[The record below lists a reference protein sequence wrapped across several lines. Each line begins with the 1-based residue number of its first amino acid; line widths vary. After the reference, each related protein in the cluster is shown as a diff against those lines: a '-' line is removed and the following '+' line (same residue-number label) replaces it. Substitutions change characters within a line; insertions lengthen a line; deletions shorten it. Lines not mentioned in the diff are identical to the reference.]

1 MDKILFAV
9 IALLVLGG
17 GVLVFNTDTAPDG
30 EKINNNYQNVEPIG
44 EVDNKREVP
53 RDVNETKVSGNNTI
67 LDLSN
72 QNLTSVPQI
81 TFSNTAI
88 LELSLANNSLTGS
101 LPGEI
106 RFLQNL
112 KVLNLSNNQ
121 FTGLP
126 AEIGQLQNLEV
137 LDVSNNKITGLPNE
151 LGNLKNLKVLKLTGN
166 QYSVSDLEGIKN
178 KLPASVVIEL
188 N

>member
-17 GVLVFNTDTAPDG
+17 GFLLFNTDTTSDV
-30 EKINNNYQNVEPIG
+30 EKTDTDYQNVEP
-44 EVDNKREVP
+44 ERVVENKREAP
-53 RDVNETKVSGNNTI
+53 ITENETKVTGDNTI

-72 QNLTSVPQI
+72 QNLISVPQI

-88 LELSLANNSLTGS
+88 QELNLANNSLTGS

-121 FTGLP
+121 FTGVP

-137 LDVSNNKITGLPNE
+137 LDLSNNQITGLPNE
-151 LGNLKNLKVLKLTGN
+151 LGNLSNLKVLKLTGN
-166 QYSVSDLEGIKN
+166 QYSASDLEGIKN
-178 KLPASVVIEL
+178 NLPNSVVIET

>member
-1 MDKILFAV
+1 MDKIIFVV
-9 IALLVLGG
+9 IAVLVLGG
-17 GVLVFNTDTAPDG
+17 GFLAFNTDTTSDV
-30 EKINNNYQNVEPIG
+30 KKTDTDYQNIEPKVVVE
-44 EVDNKREVP
+44 NKREAP
-53 RDVNETKVSGNNTI
+53 LAENETKVTGNNTI

-81 TFSNTAI
+81 TFTNTAI
-88 LELSLANNSLTGS
+88 QELNLASNSLTGS
-101 LPGEI
+101 LPAEI

-121 FTGLP
+121 FTGVP

-166 QYSVSDLEGIKN
+166 QYSASDLKGIKN
-178 KLPASVVIEL
+178 NLPDSVVIET

>member
-1 MDKILFAV
+1 MDKILFVV
-9 IALLVLGG
+9 IGLLVLGG
-17 GVLVFNTDTAPDG
+17 GFLVCHGDTARGPEG
-30 EKINNNYQNVEPIG
+30 NYEENESESVVVEN
-44 EVDNKREVP
+44 ETETVVTE
-53 RDVNETKVSGNNTI
+53 NETKVTGNNTI

-72 QNLTSVPQI
+72 QNLTSVTQN
-81 TFSNTAI
+81 TFSDTAI
-88 LELSLANNSLTGS
+88 QELNLANNSLTGS

-151 LGNLKNLKVLKLTGN
+151 LGNLKNLQVLKLTGN
-166 QYSVSDLEGIKN
+166 QYSASDLEGIKN
-178 KLPASVVIEL
+178 NLPDSVVIET